1 MFKRVISLI
10 LAIAM
15 CAVLFVACTNDIPG
29 SVVDGTTPADGGT
42 TPSAVETTPAETQP
56 PVVDISVI
64 EGGATE
70 YTVIRPDDGQKHAE
84 AVAAAAALRVTLSE
98 ATGATVKID
107 SDWLKKGESAPAEAK
122 EIVVG
127 DCNRPETEQISKNL
141 RRNDFAI
148 VYAGQRIYIVGGS
161 GDAIKRGTEYF
172 VNAYLDKNA
181 KTVTVKSDLN
191 YVDVYDNYALGSVS
205 VNGVNLMEYTIVIP
219 DKCDVLTEAAAQN
232 LSDYLYYYGG
242 MTMSTVSDAE
252 TATDYEILIG
262 NTNRTES
269 SKATSVS
276 LADDQYVLAQT
287 GSKIV
292 MYGKGYMVGG
302 AVSDF
307 INNYATSAT
316 ANAKVE
322 ITNIPTEY
330 TAKTFSF
337 KTPTSAL
344 LLIGDGMG
352 FNHIEATLASGRL
365 GEFVARQLPNK
376 GEAITESYTVQIGK
390 KGFTDSA
397 AAATALATG
406 YKTINGY
413 VGLDHNGSTVQNVR
427 ELAHAAGAKTAIITT
442 DAITGATPGGFLAHV
457 KDRNSTAA
465 IQKQINELLSQ
476 GKVDHAISFKDSDN
490 VIEGVREPLWDISM
504 GDKGYFSMIEAA
516 YIDKRSH
523 KVDTSGMIGRV
534 IRYNTFIAYCIE
546 FTLCNPDS
554 VLIIT
559 ADHETGGIT
568 KNEDGIFS
576 YTSYTKVDYV
586 EHTNANVPVFAIG
599 QGTEMFNGT
608 AVDNTQIPKFI
619 AKIFGAQ
626 TFGQQ

>member
-1 MFKRVISLI
+1 MMKRIISLI
-10 LAIAM
+10 LAIAT
-15 CAVLFVACTNDIPG
+15 CAVLFVACTNDTPG
-29 SVVDGTTPADGGT
+29 GADDTIGDNTTPQVIETTTPIETEPPAVDVSIIADG
-42 TPSAVETTPAETQP
+42 VC
-56 PVVDISVI
+56 
-64 EGGATE
+64 E
-70 YTVIRPDDGQKHAE
+70 YTVIRPDDGEKNKV
-84 AVAAAAALRVTLSE
+84 AVSAAAALRVALSE
-98 ATGATVKID
+98 ATGATVKIN
-107 SDWLKKGESAPAEAK
+107 SDWMKKGETAPAEAK

-127 DCNRPETEQISKNL
+127 DCNRPENQEIRKNL

-161 GDAIKRGTEYF
+161 GEATQRGTEYF
-172 VNAYLDKNA
+172 VNAYVNKDA
-181 KTVTVKSDLN
+181 KTLVVKSDLH
-191 YVDVYDNYALGSVS
+191 YVDVYDQYALGAVTI
-205 VNGVNLMEYTIVIP
+205 NGVNLMEYTIVIP

-232 LSDYLYYYGG
+232 LTDYLYHYGG
-242 MTMSTVSDAE
+242 MTLTTVSDTEA
-252 TATDYEILIG
+252 ATDYEILIG
-262 NTNRTES
+262 NTNRSES

-307 INNYATSAT
+307 INNYATSST
-316 ANAKVE
+316 ANQTVA
-322 ITNIPTEY
+322 ITNIPTEF

-337 KTPTSAL
+337 KAPTSAI

-376 GEAITESYTVQIGK
+376 GEAITASYSVQIGK
-390 KGFTDSA
+390 KGYTDSA

-413 VGLDHNGSTVQNVR
+413 VGLDHNGGSVQNVR

-442 DAITGATPGGFLAHV
+442 DAITGATPAGFLAHV
-457 KDRNSTAA
+457 KDRDMTEQ
-465 IQKQINELLSQ
+465 IQSQINSLLSS
-476 GKVDHAISFKDSDN
+476 GKVNYAISHKDSDN
-490 VIEGVREPLWDISM
+490 VIDGVREPLWNIAM
-504 GDKGYFSMIEAA
+504 GEKGYFSMIEAA

-523 KVDTSGMIGRV
+523 NVDTAGMIGRV
-534 IRYNTFIAYCIE
+534 IRYNSFIAYCIE
-546 FTLCNPDS
+546 FTLCHPDS

-568 KNEDGIFS
+568 KNADGTFA

-586 EHTNANVPVFAIG
+586 QHTNANVPVFAIG
-599 QGTEMFNGT
+599 QGTEMFKDT

-619 AKIFGAQ
+619 ASIFGAQ
-626 TFGQQ
+626 SFGQK